1 MAIAIRDTCVAGATI
16 DVSMK
21 IPPQK
26 INGKRSKKMNPTPND
41 VWEVNKRNAE
51 KTLTRVINHNFTT
64 YDWHNVL
71 TYAGKEP
78 SRSQAKKDREK
89 FCRKLTEDGLKW
101 IAVTEY
107 KHERIHHHI
116 IVQYMPFEY
125 FTKLWTHGDVRPT
138 PMKRKRNYKKLAVY
152 LIKETSKTYR
162 ENGSMYKRRWSTSKN
177 IEKPEVKREE
187 IKVSDIYAEPKPLKG
202 YYIDADTVRRFE
214 NPITGT
220 PQIEYTMI
228 ALEEKPRLK
237 KWYKGTVVLRNENYN
252 KLLRSEKLQK
262 QLTLEMPF

>member
-1 MAIAIRDTCVAGATI
+1 MAIAIRETCVAGATI

-21 IPPQK
+21 IPPPK
-26 INGKRSKKMNPTPND
+26 TNGKRSKKTNPTPDD

-51 KTLTRVINHNFTT
+51 KILTRILNHNFTPG
-64 YDWHNVL
+64 DWHLVV

-78 SRSQAKKDREK
+78 SQEQAKKDRAK
-89 FCRKLTEDGLKW
+89 LCGKLTGAGLRW
-101 IAVTEY
+101 VAVTEY

-116 IVQYMPFEY
+116 VVQYMPFEY
-125 FTKLWTHGDVRPT
+125 FQKLWIHGDVRPT
-138 PMKRKRNYKKLAVY
+138 AMKRKRNYKKLAVY

-162 ENGSMYKRRWSTSKN
+162 EDDSPYKRRWSSSKN
-177 IEKPEVKREE
+177 IIKPEVKREE

-202 YYIDADTVRRFE
+202 YYIDQDTVRRFE

-237 KWYKGTVVLRNENYN
+237 KWYKGTTVLRNENYN
-252 KLLRSEKLQK
+252 KLLRSGKLME
-262 QLTLEMPF
+262 QLEIQIPF